1 GNLPVAQQWGGGPLS
16 PQAEWWRGQPR
27 PPPRGT
33 MAKAEGALP
42 SNRCGARSARSSGG
56 RFISQPSK
64 LALSTRWIRRP
75 SGHDR
80 EREGVRK
87 RSWDGSTDEPPASQS
102 WADWSVQQADLAQK
116 RGVTCIGAERVEP
129 RIPNKVITRGILQ
142 RCGPVEFRECFVLPP
157 KLSVDLRAG
166 IICLVAI

>member
-1 GNLPVAQQWGGGPLS
+1 MVKALRRFLR
-16 PQAEWWRGQPR
+16 PQRPRILTPAAEEQRRTQSSRRTFAPAAAAGPR
-27 PPPRGT
+27 PAAFSPTHRNSPCRRG
-33 MAKAEGALP
+33 G
-42 SNRCGARSARSSGG
+42 SGG
-56 RFISQPSK
+56 RSG
-64 LALSTRWIRRP
+64 RGRRRAGQR
-75 SGHDR
+75 S
-80 EREGVRK
+80 

-129 RIPNKVITRGILQ
+129 RIPNKLIKRGILQ

-166 IICLVAI
+166 IICLVVI